1 MTVAVTR
8 SISPSTPQTV
18 VDHTLTLN
26 EIVAQYPDMLGVL
39 HRLGFDTCC
48 GGALALE
55 DAVARHGLNLADV
68 QAALSGALDAA
79 K

>member
-1 MTVAVTR
+1 MTAAGKR
-8 SISPSTPQTV
+8 SIPLSTPRMV

-26 EIVAQYPDMLGVL
+26 EIVARYPDALSVL

-55 DAVARHGLNLADV
+55 DAVARHGLDLANV
-68 QAALSGALDAA
+68 QAALSGALEKAV
-79 K
+79 

>member
-1 MTVAVTR
+1 MIAT
-8 SISPSTPQTV
+8 QQNV

-26 EIVAQYPDMLGVL
+26 QIVSRYPDALGVL
-39 HRLGFDTCC
+39 HRLGLDTCC

-55 DAVARHGLNLADV
+55 DAVARHGLDLADV
-68 QAALSGALDAA
+68 QAALSGTLKAA